1 MRKHDNKKDGGK
13 KKVKIIEQ
21 SLLYVRTIG
30 AYCCAGT
37 LAWDYYRSYKDYS
50 FDSLSSFA
58 IWTLFIH
65 FIYFQL
71 PLKSRALAYFH
82 PVSFTGSIVCPVSY
96 AYLLVCKPSIEEDH
110 MNQWD
115 LTKNV
120 IWTRSFLIH
129 LAPFLFHILD
139 INANQVTLIN
149 IYKMKS
155 KNTIILW
162 SLIAY
167 GIFGLIYLLVYPDNE
182 DIMGLQGITTRDYLW
197 GDKAI
202 SLLASIFAFL
212 LLYMMILR
220 KA

>member
-1 MRKHDNKKDGGK
+1 MTRKDDNKK
-13 KKVKIIEQ
+13 KVMIIEKG
-21 SLLYVRTIG
+21 LLHVRKIA

-37 LAWDYYRSYKDYS
+37 LAWDYYRSLKDSYES
-50 FDSLSSFA
+50 SSLSSFA

-71 PLKSRALAYFH
+71 PFRSRAVAYFH
-82 PVSFTGSIVCPVSY
+82 PISFTGSYVVPMSY

-115 LTKNV
+115 LSKNA

-129 LAPFLFHILD
+129 LAPFLFHTLD
-139 INANQVTLIN
+139 INANQTTLIN
-149 IYKMKS
+149 IYKAKS

-167 GIFGLIYLLVYPDNE
+167 GLFGLMYLLVYPSNE
-182 DIMGLQGITTRDYLW
+182 EIMGLSISIRDYLW
-197 GDKAI
+197 GDKLV
-202 SLLASIFAFL
+202 SLFASIFAFL
-212 LLYMMILR
+212 ILYMMILR